1 MTKVALFDP
10 RHSGP
15 RPHRLRVLLLLRN
28 YPQIGQTYIKNE
40 IEALEAD
47 YEIGIITRQIAEV
60 PYANS
65 RPHGFASEM
74 EEFVAQVE
82 LFRPD
87 VLHTHFLTELAL
99 IGELSRRTGVPFTM
113 RTHSCDTIG
122 LRRRSFG
129 DRLRRMV
136 RREQPAERAAWLTEG
151 LAAMDS
157 ELCLGVLGFPCARPW
172 MRRAGVIEAK
182 LIDCFPV
189 VRFAAFYDR
198 SPNGEA
204 VMNIGPAAETKAM
217 PDFLRLASKVP
228 DRAFNL
234 YALGSDTAWLEQ
246 RSAQTGARVNVV
258 APVEPEAMPA
268 EYKKHRWLVY
278 TGDTGTPTTGWPMA
292 IAEAQAS
299 GVGVCMPAL
308 RPDLTQYVGEG
319 AGILYETIDE
329 LPAIV
334 SAPVPEEMRIRGFEQ
349 ARKSDIE
356 RHKHLLTD
364 LWDDAFAGLT
374 QDHGA
379 RAQSAADASAENARV
394 VVSGPATGP
403 ATGVANTAA
412 PSA

>member
-1 MTKVALFDP
+1 MTKVARPDL
-10 RHSGP
+10 RLSGQ
-15 RPHRLRVLLLLRN
+15 RQHKLRVLFLLRE
-28 YPQIGQTYIKNE
+28 YPKIGQTFIKNE

-47 YEIGIITRQIAEV
+47 YEIGILTRQSAEI

-82 LFRPD
+82 LFKPD
-87 VLHTHFLTELAL
+87 VLHTHLLTELAL

-129 DRLRRMV
+129 DRLRLLM
-136 RREQPAERAAWLTEG
+136 RREQPAERAEWLTEG
-151 LAAMDS
+151 LAAVDS

-172 MRRAGVIEAK
+172 MRRAGVNEAK

-189 VRFAAFYDR
+189 VRFAAFHDR

-204 VMNIGPAAETKAM
+204 VMNIGPAAEVKAM
-217 PDFLRLASKVP
+217 PDFVRLANKVP
-228 DRAFNL
+228 GRAFNL
-234 YALGSDTAWLEQ
+234 YALGSDTEWLEQ
-246 RSAQTGARVNVV
+246 RSAQMGARVNVV
-258 APVEPEAMPA
+258 APVEPEAMPG

-308 RPDLTQYVGEG
+308 RPDLAQYVGEG

-364 LWDDAFAGLT
+364 LWDDALAGRAP
-374 QDHGA
+374 DYGA
-379 RAQSAADASAENARV
+379 LADSAAKASDVTARVSASSPAASA
-394 VVSGPATGP
+394 VSG
-403 ATGVANTAA
+403 TAA
-412 PSA
+412 PA